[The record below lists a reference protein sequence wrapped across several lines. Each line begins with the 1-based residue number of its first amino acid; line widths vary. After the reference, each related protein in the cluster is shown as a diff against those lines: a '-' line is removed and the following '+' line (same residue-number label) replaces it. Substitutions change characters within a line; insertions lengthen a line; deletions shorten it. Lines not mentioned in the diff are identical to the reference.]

1 MQKTYS
7 IDNEGTLRIFF
18 DNICVAIA
26 SNCGTLEEA
35 EIKEI
40 LGEDAEEYKCVN

>member
-7 IDNEGTLRIFF
+7 IDNEGILRIFF
-18 DNICVAIA
+18 DDICVAIA

-35 EIKEI
+35 ELKKYEEAAEKEAV
-40 LGEDAEEYKCVN
+40 LS